1 MLIVSRK
8 KKKTL
13 IGSCQGNKDI
23 PCFFQNLKDESLDLG
38 CEDYLHKC
46 FFKIES
52 IVAGD
57 FVLKTTGDFE
67 SQSAFAGADFF
78 FSGLQIIFN
87 NTAKPIT
94 YNKDSL

>member
-1 MLIVSRK
+1 M
-8 KKKTL
+8 
-13 IGSCQGNKDI
+13 
-23 PCFFQNLKDESLDLG
+23 FFQNLKDEFLDLG

-94 YNKDSL
+94 YNKDRVYNYYVTYKRRKLRYLMQIQLIFV